1 MDKITVIIPV
11 YNVEKYLDKCVQSVM
26 NQTYTNLEIILVDDG
41 SPDNCPKM
49 CDDFAKGDSRIRV
62 IHKQNG
68 GLSDARNAGIDIA
81 TGEYL
86 MFVDSDDYIA
96 PTMVEKLYTALK
108 TANADISICNFF
120 YVGESN
126 GDDYSERNTNLPIKN
141 EVIASESVLKN
152 KSQKDKPWYW
162 IVVWNKLYKKEVFEN
177 IRFQVDKLHEDEY
190 IFHEIFF
197 NANRIACIS
206 DGLYYYVQRKDSIMG
221 NKMNYK
227 RLDATEAL
235 LLRCNAYMC
244 KCGYEKIA
252 VRELLSA
259 ASKFHGYYCSS
270 HAVIDEKHKSRNI
283 ELQREFRILFRKML
297 RKKIKISVHDFI
309 KISVN
314 YISMYYSGKL
324 IYHY

>member
-1 MDKITVIIPV
+1 MDKVTIIIPV
-11 YNVEKYLDKCVQSVM
+11 YNVEKYLNKCVQSVM
-26 NQTYTNLEIILVDDG
+26 NQTYSDLEIILVDDG

-49 CDDFAKGDSRIRV
+49 CDNLAKSDSRIKV

-68 GLSDARNAGIDIA
+68 GLSDARNAGIDVA

-120 YVGESN
+120 YVGEMN

-141 EVIASESVLKN
+141 EIITSEFVLKN
-152 KSQKDKPWYW
+152 
-162 IVVWNKLYKKEVFEN
+162 NKLYKKEVFEN
-177 IRFQVDKLHEDEY
+177 IRFQVGKLHEDEY

-197 NANRIACIS
+197 NANKIACIS

-252 VRELLSA
+252 VKELLSA

-270 HAVIDEKHKSRNI
+270 NAVIDEKHKSRNI

-297 RKKIKISVHDFI
+297 RQKIKISVHDFI